1 MSASEGSSERR
12 VPSSSSSFSRA
23 MRGSKAE
30 MISCS
35 SESAPRS
42 PTYSFW
48 AVIPTFAP
56 PGCSTEPESGSECP
70 ARRSRR
76 VVFPAP
82 LRPTSPIFSPA
93 STESVAP
100 ERTFRSPPWYFT
112 RSLATITFMTQG
124 LYKEDPLT
132 PGEREE
138 LEDDLIAFCDREL
151 NLIGD
156 ISGLDVLYAGGSSTL
171 WIEGLSQRIGAGGSV
186 TAIDMDAERVE
197 DTQAS
202 LGEAELTALVH
213 LLAGDVFGMPFGPS
227 TFDLVY
233 SSGLFHELDVKE
245 RGADDA
251 LAALHFVAR
260 HGGRGATSDFVDSEP
275 AVQLEEEMLEAELRR
290 EAYAR
295 NLYGIGPPERLVGLH
310 EKLLTDVRGVV
321 SPPRRIRHLGKV
333 VLAEDEPAELS
344 LLPPTTAR
352 RLRESRDAVR
362 GRILGE
368 GYTRPATLYV
378 EGLVQDA

>member
-1 MSASEGSSERR
+1 
-12 VPSSSSSFSRA
+12 
-23 MRGSKAE
+23 
-30 MISCS
+30 MISRS
-35 SESAPRS
+35 TESEPRS
-42 PTYSFW
+42 PAYNFW

-112 RSLATITFMTQG
+112 RSLATITFMAQG
-124 LYKEDPLT
+124 LYKEDPLS
-132 PGEREE
+132 PEEREE

-151 NLIGD
+151 DLLGD
-156 ISGLDVLYAGGSSTL
+156 VSGLDVLYAGGSSPL
-171 WIEGLSQRIGAGGSV
+171 WIEGLSQRVGVSGRI
-186 TAIDMDAERVE
+186 TAIDLDVKRVDDA
-197 DTQAS
+197 QAS
-202 LGEAELTALVH
+202 LGEVELATPVH

-260 HGGRGATSDFVDSEP
+260 SGGKVATSDFVDSEP
-275 AVQLEEEMLEAELRR
+275 AVQLEDERLEAELMRA
-290 EAYAR
+290 AYAKE
-295 NLYGIGPPERLVGLH
+295 LYGIR
-310 EKLLTDVRGVV
+310 
-321 SPPRRIRHLGKV
+321 
-333 VLAEDEPAELS
+333 
-344 LLPPTTAR
+344 
-352 RLRESRDAVR
+352 
-362 GRILGE
+362 
-368 GYTRPATLYV
+368 
-378 EGLVQDA
+378 